1 MQAASEAYK
10 QSMDMQCR
18 DQFYMWVTIGVINQV
33 AQSEAYAEGTFSKMA
48 NLEKPY
54 DNYDRE
60 YTYATLEPDF
70 FRVTAPC
77 CFCRRMAPILIRG
90 L

>member
-1 MQAASEAYK
+1 MQTASEAYK

-48 NLEKPY
+48 NIEKPY
-54 DNYDRE
+54 DN
-60 YTYATLEPDF
+60 
-70 FRVTAPC
+70 
-77 CFCRRMAPILIRG
+77 
-90 L
+90 

>member
-1 MQAASEAYK
+1 MQTASEAYK

-33 AQSEAYAEGTFSKMA
+33 AQSEATRKETFSKMA

-70 FRVTAPC
+70 FRVDGTMLFLPKNG
-77 CFCRRMAPILIRG
+77 PILIRG

>member
-1 MQAASEAYK
+1 MQTASEAYK

-48 NLEKPY
+48 NPMITTTGNIPTQLW
-54 DNYDRE
+54 NRI
-60 YTYATLEPDF
+60 F
-70 FRVTAPC
+70 SGWTAPC
-77 CFCRRMAPILIRG
+77 CFCRRMAPISIRE

>member
-1 MQAASEAYK
+1 MQTASEAYK

-60 YTYATLEPDF
+60 YT
-70 FRVTAPC
+70 
-77 CFCRRMAPILIRG
+77 
-90 L
+90 